1 MLQEV
6 VLKQFYKKYK
16 KPTYKEMVEITGIEQ
31 TRLFR
36 IKNGSHMRVDELEK
50 FLIHLEKDGLGLNL
64 FFDCYQFLDLDT
76 IEELERCIRRK
87 VTLAKLRKEI

>member
-6 VLKQFYKKYK
+6 VLEQFYRKYK
-16 KPTYKEMVEITGIEQ
+16 KPTYKEMVKITGIEQ

-50 FLIHLEKDGLGLNL
+50 FLVHLEKDGLGLNL
-64 FFDCYQFLDLDT
+64 FFDCSTNSGFASKAT
-76 IEELERCIRRK
+76 
-87 VTLAKLRKEI
+87 TLKPLAR